1 MRYNVSAVCVRPG
14 LSTRKV
20 CVKPIAGNKEKRG
33 LQYAVE
39 PRLAYYSFVGG
50 RFSFCPLSVFQS
62 IRLLFIWLGFGFIFG
77 FYQFVKNDS

>member
-1 MRYNVSAVCVRPG
+1 MRQAGAFKPHKIVSSRERV
-14 LSTRKV
+14 TRKNE
-20 CVKPIAGNKEKRG
+20 CLNMLWK
-33 LQYAVE
+33 

-77 FYQFVKNDS
+77 FSQFVKNDS